1 MSASGSSLDDSDELL
16 LRWSEDEFSPSRE
29 QFVQILE
36 ARVSEA
42 VICSAL
48 KVVEK
53 TRVYLVG
60 KNSTESG
67 IVQSCQASGKKFI
80 VTILFNSETSNP
92 PIDPGVLLVD
102 TFMTEEQELQI
113 LAEVDEEIQKQQC
126 QSLTASQVNVKSASA
141 KGQQF

>member
-1 MSASGSSLDDSDELL
+1 MSAASSSLDDSDELL
-16 LRWSEDEFSPSRE
+16 LRWSEDEFTPSRE
-29 QFVQILE
+29 ELVQILE
-36 ARVSEA
+36 ARISEA

-48 KVVEK
+48 EVVEK

-80 VTILFNSETSNP
+80 VTILFNSETSIP

-102 TFMTEEQELQI
+102 TFMTEEQELKI
-113 LAEVDEEIQKQQC
+113 LDEVDEEIQRQQC
-126 QSLTASQVNVKSASA
+126 QSLTAAQSNTKSTAA
-141 KGQQF
+141 KGQLF